1 MDTRLTVYLIFNQF
15 PYSNNC
21 ILKVISGR
29 INSCYLLYLRSCY
42 SNVFSHGLWITLD
55 IKVQIIRLSKKQ
67 FENGPVVAK
76 TSCLCRNVN
85 YARSEGCKEST
96 ATLWGEGL
104 IEYQLGSLNGFPLQ
118 VWNLPNPVQIIIH
131 LWQDK
136 KGTKETRLKICFFLL
151 NLSAFGFRQVCDSQS
166 PKLGAAETPG
176 HLISRGWGG
185 GSRND

>member
-1 MDTRLTVYLIFNQF
+1 MDTWLTVYIIFNKF

-21 ILKVISGR
+21 ILKVSSGR

-96 ATLWGEGL
+96 AALWGEGL

-136 KGTKETRLKICFFLL
+136 KGTKETRLKICFF
-151 NLSAFGFRQVCDSQS
+151 A
-166 PKLGAAETPG
+166 
-176 HLISRGWGG
+176 
-185 GSRND
+185 